1 MKTINGIFPLLR
13 LITVTWMAMLPG
25 KAEAQTPDW
34 STTVASIVYNHCSHC
49 HHDGGI
55 GPFSL
60 MSYEDAN
67 TWGFS
72 MLTQINANLMPPWP
86 PDASYNHL
94 KDENVLSENEINAIN
109 SWVNNYMP
117 VGNLNLAPAPPVF
130 NGSSL
135 MVNPDDIYQL
145 PVFTLP
151 SDGNVY
157 WRFVNQPAYTETKYL
172 NSVEFVAGNPSVIHH
187 VTLGLDDTGLA
198 WEDDLNYPGPGCPRD
213 FGSNPAVR
221 VFMSQSEGRITAL
234 PENIGFE
241 VLEGDDYVSD
251 IHYFAD
257 STGEMDSSK
266 VNVKYC
272 NAPNPRAVK
281 TEKTL
286 YGKEPSLLDGPL
298 EIPAN
303 TVKTF
308 HLESSI
314 FTEDKSLLGLG
325 PHSHVICKSWIVY
338 MVIPSGDTIPLISI
352 PHWDFD
358 WQGSYLLTKVIKIPQ
373 GAKIYGTVVYDN
385 TVNNP
390 DNPSNPPQDVYGNG
404 SMLGEMAQ
412 VHVWMMDYEPGDEDI
427 ILDSAFYGY
436 PTASSIVSPAAF
448 LTVFPNPASQVISI
462 SFSGSNGHEVQYSVY
477 NNLGEC
483 MSTVTKI
490 WVEGNQT
497 VQLDCSSFPSGI
509 YLLRVRKGETVSTN
523 KIVIIK

>member
-1 MKTINGIFPLLR
+1 MKTIHFI
-13 LITVTWMAMLPG
+13 LIRFVLTWIALPP
-25 KAEAQTPDW
+25 ANAVAQTPDW

-72 MLTQINANLMPPWP
+72 MVIQINAKLMPPWP

-94 KDENVLSENEINAIN
+94 KDENVLSENEISAIN

-117 VGNLNLAPAPPVF
+117 VGDINLAPAPPVF
-130 NGSSL
+130 DGSSL

-157 WRFVNQPAYTETKYL
+157 WRFVNQPSYYETKYL

-187 VTLGLDDTGLA
+187 VTLGLDHSGLA

-213 FGSNPAVR
+213 FGSNPAVS
-221 VFMSQSEGRITAL
+221 VFMSQSEGRITSL

-241 VLEGDDYVSD
+241 VLAGDDYVSD

-325 PHSHVICKSWIVY
+325 PHSHVICKSWKVY
-338 MVIPSGDTIPLISI
+338 MVIPSGDTVPLISI

-373 GAKIYGTVVYDN
+373 GSKVYGTVEYDN
-385 TVNNP
+385 TTNNP
-390 DNPSNPPQDVYGNG
+390 DNPSNPPEDVYGNG

-412 VHVWMMDYEPGDEDI
+412 VHLWMMDYQEGDEDI

-436 PTASSIVSPAAF
+436 PTGGIIHKPADLF
-448 LTVFPNPASQVISI
+448 TVFPNPASQKISI
-462 SFSGSNGHEVQYSVY
+462 AFTGSNGQEVKYSVY
-477 NNLGEC
+477 NNFGER
-483 MSTVTKI
+483 MAYREASG
-490 WVEGNQT
+490 VEGNYSIE
-497 VQLDCSSFPSGI
+497 LDCNAFPSGI
-509 YLLRVRKGETVSTN
+509 YLLSVHEGENVYT
-523 KIVIIK
+523 KKFVILK